1 MQGRPQ
7 ADPGQQGIDV
17 YEQMMNTF
25 TQQAKTFWKSM
36 GAAGEPMAL
45 GIESFAQMQRAY
57 IQWLRQAQRAPRERL
72 CRASP
77 SRTGRDLE
85 IAKAAAGTAS
95 PERQNDSRVSC

>member
-25 TQQAKTFWKSM
+25 AEQAKTFWKSM
-36 GAAGEPMAL
+36 GPAGEPMAL

-57 IQWLRQAQRAPRERL
+57 IQMLRQAQHSSG
-72 CRASP
+72 ASLP
-77 SRTGRDLE
+77 GLSFENWPGPGDSEGGGRDR
-85 IAKAAAGTAS
+85 S
-95 PERQNDSRVSC
+95 S